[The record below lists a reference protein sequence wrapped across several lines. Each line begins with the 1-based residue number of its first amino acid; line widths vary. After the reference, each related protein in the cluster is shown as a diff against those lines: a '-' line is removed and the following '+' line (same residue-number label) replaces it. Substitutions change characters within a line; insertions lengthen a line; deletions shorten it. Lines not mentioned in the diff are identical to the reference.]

1 MQSCLQDSL
10 DIFCPAS
17 DSGLSARQ
25 QNGWLAMCNLP
36 GVEFN
41 VGYCLLSTK
50 RVVFMA
56 MSQLSFISNW
66 LWNMFALYRNFA
78 RNVGWL
84 PSEQYTVSID
94 ISIYLNT
101 SKICIGKLLEY
112 HADFVSPMFWC
123 HVFLCVQFW
132 WVVLRLNGMGASVL
146 VIDEVGIL
154 SPLKHRVKMESTLWK
169 TNIVHPNRPTGRF
182 GRWFSLFKQGDF
194 QVPC

>member
-66 LWNMFALYRNFA
+66 LWNMCAFVQELCPEC
-78 RNVGWL
+78 WL
-84 PSEQYTVSID
+84 TPIPTID
-94 ISIYLNT
+94 CIY
-101 SKICIGKLLEY
+101 
-112 HADFVSPMFWC
+112 
-123 HVFLCVQFW
+123 
-132 WVVLRLNGMGASVL
+132 
-146 VIDEVGIL
+146 
-154 SPLKHRVKMESTLWK
+154 
-169 TNIVHPNRPTGRF
+169 
-182 GRWFSLFKQGDF
+182 
-194 QVPC
+194 